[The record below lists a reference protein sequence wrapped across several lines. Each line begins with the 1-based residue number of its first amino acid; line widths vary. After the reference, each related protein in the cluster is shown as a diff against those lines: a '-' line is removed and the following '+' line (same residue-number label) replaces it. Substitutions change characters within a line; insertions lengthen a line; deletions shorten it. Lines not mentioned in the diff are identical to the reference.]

1 MLGEDV
7 EKLLELARAQD
18 KQEHFQEML
27 ETAQKICELD
37 PSSAEALALKARAL
51 QKLDR
56 MSEATIANDQALLLD
71 TNLALA
77 WINRS
82 GQQII
87 QERFPD
93 GLRSATRAIELDP
106 KDPRACANKGMALYN
121 LNNLGGALTA
131 MNQSLSC
138 DPNFLFALQIK
149 GDILRRFGRMH
160 ELAELMRHALEIA
173 PDDTFCLS
181 LMVQALR
188 ALEEYSD
195 IPPLTSKLVQLT
207 PTSLFA
213 WDSHMRALR
222 ALGRF
227 EEASEAIDRFLEL
240 VPDDE
245 RIWTIKADNMYRLGR
260 YRDSAQ
266 AAERALHYNQEFA
279 PARRIHEKAVRLM
292 YQRKEKRR
300 K

>member
-1 MLGEDV
+1 
-7 EKLLELARAQD
+7 
-18 KQEHFQEML
+18 
-27 ETAQKICELD
+27 
-37 PSSAEALALKARAL
+37 
-51 QKLDR
+51 
-56 MSEATIANDQALLLD
+56 
-71 TNLALA
+71 
-77 WINRS
+77 
-82 GQQII
+82 
-87 QERFPD
+87 
-93 GLRSATRAIELDP
+93 
-106 KDPRACANKGMALYN
+106 
-121 LNNLGGALTA
+121 
-131 MNQSLSC
+131 
-138 DPNFLFALQIK
+138 
-149 GDILRRFGRMH
+149 
-160 ELAELMRHALEIA
+160 
-173 PDDTFCLS
+173 
-181 LMVQALR
+181 LR

-260 YRDSAQ
+260 YRESAQ

-292 YQRKEKRR
+292 YQRKEKRH